1 MINMKVANPKVVTKV
16 IMMKEREDSV
26 RSVRQ
31 VSDMRRLLVAP
42 LFYIGLGLQR
52 LRGTEPTKY

>member
-1 MINMKVANPKVVTKV
+1 MKVANPKVVTKV

-31 VSDMRRLLVAP
+31 VSDMRRLLMAP